1 MARAPADWRSVLR
14 RAEVLV
20 RRRETRCLDLLLPAR
35 RWRSL
40 VARNRAVILMAR
52 MGPVA
57 VPPLVVALEGA
68 RTATERWGPAGHPRA
83 REGDSRPPQVRRQ
96 GRGRSVARLAIVTPR
111 ATGESLKQAAGLGR
125 GAGSWSSGYDIALT
139 WRRSPVRIR
148 SSPLPFR
155 THLRL
160 STATFGGRVHPRK
173 LVLLRFSSIGDEGE
187 IGGARD
193 DEAHRLPKN
202 RLETPVDCLF

>member
-1 MARAPADWRSVLR
+1 
-14 RAEVLV
+14 
-20 RRRETRCLDLLLPAR
+20 
-35 RWRSL
+35 
-40 VARNRAVILMAR
+40 
-52 MGPVA
+52 
-57 VPPLVVALEGA
+57 
-68 RTATERWGPAGHPRA
+68 
-83 REGDSRPPQVRRQ
+83 PQVRRQ
-96 GRGRSVARLAIVTPR
+96 GRGRSVARLALVTPR

-193 DEAHRLPKN
+193 DEGARTAEESPRDARGRCVRHCHDNPRARAAGAADAPPGRLGAGA
-202 RLETPVDCLF
+202 RRSRVAVCDLLD